1 MASKRPLSAADQHRY
16 RQILQSATIGALM
29 DSRRWEPGELAFQGG
44 TSLHLAHGS
53 ARFSEDLDFMV
64 RGGLSLGELSKAV
77 QRRLQ
82 RLPGVPP
89 DMQVTVT
96 TPTGERNPH
105 AFMVTLGGAGIIG
118 SAKVKVELWSTPGE
132 ALDSLKL
139 LILPIASPTGAQAFV
154 PTLSLDE
161 VVADKVY
168 ALGAR
173 DRLKARDVFDL
184 WWLCEQ
190 QGASLNADELL
201 TRLSIYPAPLKTST
215 PQETAENWLAS
226 AEARLATLADPNV
239 AKSVAM
245 DLLRWLPSSW
255 KMDQAVAAQMLS
267 ASARWLDQGI
277 ERIREAYPAQEL
289 VAAPEAVRERG

>member
-1 MASKRPLSAADQHRY
+1 MASKRPLSATEQHRY

-29 DSRRWEPGELAFQGG
+29 DSRRWAPGDLAFQGG
-44 TSLHLAHGS
+44 TSLHLVHGS

-64 RGGLSLGELSKAV
+64 RGGLSLGDLAKSV

-89 DMQVTVT
+89 ELSVTVS

-105 AFMVTLGGAGIIG
+105 AFMVTLGGPNVIG

-139 LILPIASPTGAQAFV
+139 LIKPIASPSGAQAFV

-190 QGASLNADELL
+190 QGASLSADALL
-201 TRLSIYPAPLKTST
+201 TRLSIYPAPQKGSGTR
-215 PQETAENWLAS
+215 ETAENWLAS
-226 AEARLATLADPNV
+226 AEARLATLADPSV
-239 AKSVAM
+239 VKAVAM

-277 ERIREAYPAQEL
+277 ERIREAYPVERAVSAE
-289 VAAPEAVRERG
+289 VVRERG

>member
-1 MASKRPLSAADQHRY
+1 MASKRSLSPADQQRY

-64 RGGLSLGELSKAV
+64 RGGLSLGDLSKAV

-89 DMQVTVT
+89 DMEVTVT

-139 LILPIASPTGAQAFV
+139 LIKPISSPTGAQSFV
-154 PTLSLDE
+154 PTLTLDE

-184 WWLCEQ
+184 WWLCDQ

-201 TRLSIYPAPLKTST
+201 TRLSIYPAPLKDSSA
-215 PQETAENWLAS
+215 QETAEKWLAS

-267 ASARWLDQGI
+267 VSARWLDLGI
-277 ERIREAYPAQEL
+277 ERIREAYPAQEAL
-289 VAAPEAVRERG
+289 RERG